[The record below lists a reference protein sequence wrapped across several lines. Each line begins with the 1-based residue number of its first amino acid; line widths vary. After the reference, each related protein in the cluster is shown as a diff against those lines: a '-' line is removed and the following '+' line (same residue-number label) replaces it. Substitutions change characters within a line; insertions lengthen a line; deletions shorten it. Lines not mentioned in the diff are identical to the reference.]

1 MQWGRFYW
9 SFFIKLNRKN
19 RPYGTLRGGELMD
32 HNNERNDV
40 GGIEEES
47 GNNQAGSNAHQA
59 ISGEAAGTFTDAVS
73 GAMIGAPFGLFGA
86 VIGSVSGGLIGNQ
99 VVETDDEDTH
109 IASNNLE
116 INNDKDSD

>member
-1 MQWGRFYW
+1 MV
-9 SFFIKLNRKN
+9 
-19 RPYGTLRGGELMD
+19 RGGELMD
-32 HNNERNDV
+32 HNNERNNV
-40 GGIEEES
+40 GGSEEKN
-47 GNNQAGSNAHQA
+47 GNAQAGSNATQG

-99 VVETDDEDTH
+99 VVETDDEETRT
-109 IASNNLE
+109 ASNNLD